1 MFYEM
6 CTVFVNDRNVE
17 KDRNFW
23 EGTKSFVNDIVLK
36 KKRKMEY
43 DLNHSTKWIN
53 NRFSKRTK
61 KWTILIVWE
70 ILIVYERF
78 LNRSFKLA
86 WKNTFFYWTNQF
98 SERFEKTVVVLMDK
112 RFLYQTF
119 TILLNSN
126 DFTELNCSVR
136 KQMK

>member
-86 WKNTFFYWTNQF
+86 WKKHSF
-98 SERFEKTVVVLMDK
+98 
-112 RFLYQTF
+112 
-119 TILLNSN
+119 LLNKPIFRKIWKNCSGFN
-126 DFTELNCSVR
+126 GQTIFIPNIYDFTEFKR
-136 KQMK
+136 FYRT